1 MMEVFSVDKLFFG
14 RTRTAYEHALKLRM
28 LKKLIVGGLA
38 DAFEELVDSYK
49 TQPFETS
56 LTLAAF
62 RMLAGH
68 SGCEV
73 LYRFNVFAVKDAD
86 RRLVSVHNDQSEH
99 ILLFKHVLERLKV
112 CLLYT
117 SDAADDLLRV
127 DLGGR

>member
-1 MMEVFSVDKLFFG
+1 MMEVFPVDKLLFG
-14 RTRTAYEHALKLRM
+14 GTRTAYEHALKLRM

-86 RRLVSVHNDQSEH
+86 RRLVSIDNDQSDPVSLIH
-99 ILLFKHVLERLKV
+99 ISEPTRLGMISYAV
-112 CLLYT
+112 
-117 SDAADDLLRV
+117 
-127 DLGGR
+127 